1 MYSFFF
7 YFSFYSRIFRH
18 ACFEKIISETE
29 NNLNVNFTMYNF
41 IVYIQFLIYASILIP
56 ESLFYNKILQFFQF
70 QIRNFYNACISLK
83 FPRQKKK
90 KNTRTNI
97 YLKIPSKLASLKF
110 QLSTNYLHLDS
121 KQNIPQRKTYTNR
134 NGGKRKKRKEKTEG
148 KQKSKRNSQVVK
160 LTKRKAC

>member
-90 KNTRTNI
+90 NTRTNI

-110 QLSTNYLHLDS
+110 QPSTNYLHLEYP
-121 KQNIPQRKTYTNR
+121 IPNR
-134 NGGKRKKRKEKTEG
+134 IFHNARRTLIETEG
-148 KQKSKRNSQVVK
+148 KEKKEKKKRRENRNQRGIPKS
-160 LTKRKAC
+160 